1 MSIIY
6 DLVFFIFAVLYFPL
20 YLFRGKFNAGFA
32 RRLGFLPAQLN
43 LDRPIWI
50 HAVSVGEAIAIKGF
64 ASQLRQAYPG
74 KKLVISTV
82 TATGNKIA
90 QGLVEEGDFLTYLP
104 LDFSFIVRH
113 VLKRI
118 NPCMFIIAETEIWP
132 NLITCLD
139 KRQVPVVTVNGRISD
154 SSYGGYQLIKFF
166 IRPILRM
173 VKQFCV
179 QSDLDA
185 LRLES
190 LGVDKQ
196 RIQVTGN
203 VKFDI
208 NLDPCLE
215 LNVLT
220 YRSKLGLGQADK
232 LLVCGSTHP
241 GEEELIFAAYSELL
255 PAFPELKLLIAPR
268 HPERS
273 EKISGLAADKGF
285 MPVLISGISGACPVR
300 GRTPKVSDG
309 CLRQPASNGA
319 CPTCIQRAV
328 FILDT
333 IGELVNY
340 YSAADIV
347 FVGGSMVK
355 RGGHNILEPA
365 SLMKPIIFGPHMFN
379 FRDISELFLA
389 NQAALVAS
397 DSRELVHKVK
407 EILNNNLSAKGL
419 IQRAYELII
428 KNRGATHKNIQ
439 IIKQLG

>member
-1 MSIIY
+1 MFIVYNLIF
-6 DLVFFIFAVLYFPL
+6 LIFALLYFPF
-20 YLFRGKFNAGFA
+20 YLFRGKLNVGFL

-50 HAVSVGEAIAIKGF
+50 HAVSVGEAIAIKGLI
-64 ASQLRQAYPG
+64 AQLRVAYPG

-82 TATGNKIA
+82 TATGNKVA
-90 QGLVEEGDFLTYLP
+90 QSLVKDGDFLTYLP
-104 LDFSFIVRH
+104 LDFSFIVKR
-113 VLKRI
+113 VLKKI

-132 NLITCLD
+132 NLIICLD
-139 KRQVPVVTVNGRISD
+139 KLQIPVVTVNGRISD
-154 SSYGGYQLIKFF
+154 SSYGGYRLIKFF

-173 VKQFCV
+173 VKQFCM

-208 NLDPCLE
+208 NLDPIAE

-220 YRSKLGLGQADK
+220 YRTKLWLGQFDK

-241 GEEELIFAAYSELL
+241 GEEELIFAAYYELL
-255 PAFPELKLLIAPR
+255 LIFPKLRLLIAPR

-273 EKISGLAADKGF
+273 EKISRLAADRGF
-285 MPVLISGISGACPVR
+285 MPVLISNISGACP
-300 GRTPKVSDG
+300 
-309 CLRQPASNGA
+309 
-319 CPTCIQRAV
+319 TCMNSPV

-333 IGELVNY
+333 IGELFNY

-355 RGGHNILEPA
+355 KGGHNILEPA
-365 SLMKPIIFGPHMFN
+365 SLKKPVIFGPYMFN
-379 FRDISELFLA
+379 FRSISELFLA
-389 NQAALVAS
+389 NQAALMVT
-397 DSRELVHKVK
+397 DSRELADKIK
-407 EILNNNLSAKGL
+407 ELLNNDFLAKGL
-419 IQRAYELII
+419 VERAYELII
-428 KNRGATHKNIQ
+428 KNRGATNKNIQ
-439 IIKQLG
+439 IIKQLS

>member
-6 DLVFFIFAVLYFPL
+6 DLVFLIFTVLYFPL
-20 YLFRGKFNAGFA
+20 YFLRGKFNSGFL

-50 HAVSVGEAIAIKGF
+50 HAVSVGEAIAVKGL

-90 QGLVEEGDFLTYLP
+90 QGLVKEGDFLTYLP

-139 KRQVPVVTVNGRISD
+139 KLQVPVVTVNGRISD

-185 LRLES
+185 WRLES

-208 NLDPCLE
+208 NLDPPLE

-255 PAFPELKLLIAPR
+255 LAFPNLKLLIAPR

-273 EKISGLAADKGF
+273 EKISRLAADKGF
-285 MPVLISGISGACPVR
+285 MPVLISGIS
-300 GRTPKVSDG
+300 
-309 CLRQPASNGA
+309 GA

-407 EILNNNLSAKGL
+407 EILNNNLLAKGL
-419 IQRAYELII
+419 VQRAYELII
-428 KNRGATHKNIQ
+428 KNRGATPKNIQ
-439 IIKQLG
+439 IIKQLSQDTPR

>member
-1 MSIIY
+1 MFIIY
-6 DLVFFIFAVLYFPL
+6 DLIFLIFTLVYFPC
-20 YLFRGKFNAGFA
+20 YLLRGKLNFGFL

-64 ASQLRQAYPG
+64 LVQLRQAYPT

-90 QGLVEEGDFLTYLP
+90 QGLVKEGDFLTYLP
-104 LDFSFIVRH
+104 LDFSFIIRG

-132 NLITCLD
+132 NLISCLD
-139 KRQVPVVTVNGRISD
+139 KLQIPVVTVNGRISD
-154 SSYGGYQLIKFF
+154 SSYGGYRVIKFF

-196 RIQVTGN
+196 KIQVTGN
-203 VKFDI
+203 LKFDI
-208 NLDPCLE
+208 NLDPYLK
-215 LNVLT
+215 LNILT
-220 YRSKLGLGQADK
+220 YRNKLWLAQPDK

-241 GEEELIFAAYSELL
+241 GEEELIFSAYRELL
-255 PAFPELKLLIAPR
+255 LVFPKLKLLIAPR

-273 EKISGLAADKGF
+273 RQISRLAADNGF
-285 MPVLISGISGACPVR
+285 MPVLISSISGE
-300 GRTPKVSDG
+300 G
-309 CLRQPASNGA
+309 
-319 CPTCIQRAV
+319 PTCINRAV

-333 IGELVNY
+333 IGELLDY

-347 FVGGSMVK
+347 FVGGSLVK

-365 SLMKPIIFGPHMFN
+365 SLEKPVIFGPYMFN
-379 FRDISELFLA
+379 FREISELFLA
-389 NQAALVAS
+389 NQAALMAENTQ
-397 DSRELVHKVK
+397 ELVNKIK
-407 EILNNNLSAKGL
+407 DLLNSDLLAKGL
-419 IQRAYELII
+419 GQRAYELII
-428 KNRGATHKNIQ
+428 KNRGATSKNIQ
-439 IIKQLG
+439 IIKQLSQKQ